1 VSRLAKARL
10 GARFLRSLPAFL
22 RDPVSSR
29 DARAIQAG
37 RIRDRASA
45 FRAAVRRIYGH
56 PESPYRKL
64 LESVGCEHGDVER
77 LVEREGVEGALRALC
92 RRGVYLTVSEFKG
105 REQIRRG
112 STVIDSGPD
121 LLRNPAAAFHFPI
134 RSGGSRSAGTPVLID
149 FAFVRGCAVSTR
161 LLLDAWGDDGWEKAV
176 WETVG
181 AGARFRLLKYTA
193 ASARPSRWFSHVD
206 PRAPGPGA
214 MFLWSE
220 RAMRWGSR
228 VARIPLPPPELA
240 PVEDPLP
247 VALWMREVL
256 RAKGTPY
263 LFTFPSSAVRLCSTA
278 LECGID
284 LTGARL
290 LLGGEPITEARL
302 SVVRRAGAWGL
313 PRYGSMECGPVG
325 YGCLAPTGADDVHLL
340 QDMHALIQPPDDAS
354 SDALPPDALLVTSLH
369 PRAPFMLLNV
379 SMGDQAVMER
389 RACGCELERLGY
401 GVHLREIRSF
411 EKLTGE
417 GITLLGTDVIAVL
430 EEMLPGRF
438 GGAPGDYQLV
448 EEERED
454 GRPRLRL
461 LVHPGLG
468 EMDEVALAEAFLGAI
483 GSGSEGQ
490 RMMEKVW
497 RDAGLLQVERR
508 APEPTGAGK
517 LLHLRVGRLSA
528 SKS

>member
-1 VSRLAKARL
+1 ML
-10 GARFLRSLPAFL
+10 GARFLRAVPAFL

-29 DARAIQAG
+29 EARTIQEE
-37 RIRDRASA
+37 RMRNRESA
-45 FRAAVRRIYGH
+45 FLAGVRNGIYGH
-56 PESPYRKL
+56 PRSPYRQL
-64 LESVGCEHGDVER
+64 LESVGCERGDIER
-77 LVEREGVEGALRALC
+77 LVDQEGVEGALRSLSG
-92 RRGVYLTVSEFKG
+92 RGVYLTVSEFKG
-105 REQIRRG
+105 RKAIRRG
-112 STVIDSGPD
+112 STLIDSGPD

-134 RSGGSRSAGTPVLID
+134 RSGGSRSPGTPVLID
-149 FAFVRGCAVSTR
+149 LAFVRGCAVSTR
-161 LLLDAWGDDGWEKAV
+161 LLLDAWGDSGWEKAV
-176 WETVG
+176 WETAG
-181 AGARFRLLKYTA
+181 AGARFRLLKYSA
-193 ASARPSRWFSHVD
+193 ACSPPSRWFSQVD
-206 PRAPGPGA
+206 PAAPGLGA

-228 VARIPLPPPELA
+228 VAGVPLPRAELA
-240 PVEDPLP
+240 RVEDPLP
-247 VALWMREVL
+247 VALWIREVL
-256 RAKGTPY
+256 RGGGTPY
-263 LFTFPSSAVRLCSTA
+263 LFTFPSSAVRLCSVA
-278 LECGID
+278 VERGID

-302 SVVRRAGAWGL
+302 SAIRRAGAWGL

-340 QDMHALIQPPDDAS
+340 RDMNAVIQPPDDAS
-354 SDALPPDALLVTSLH
+354 SDMLPPDALLVTSLH
-369 PRAPFMLLNV
+369 PRAPFTLLNV
-379 SMGDQAVMER
+379 SMGDQAMMER
-389 RACGCELERLGY
+389 RSCGCELEGLGY

-430 EEMLPGRF
+430 EEVLPARF

-448 EEERED
+448 EEERDD

-461 LVHPGLG
+461 LVHPGVG
-468 EMDEVALAEAFLGAI
+468 EVDEAAVADVFLGAI

-497 RDAGLLQVERR
+497 RDAGLLHVERR